1 MCMNVLLQESCDEIW
16 NARSGNLTGFDLEEA
31 AAWSSQMLCVRL
43 QPHKQS
49 SSSYLVEWFTAL
61 SAC

>member
-1 MCMNVLLQESCDEIW
+1 M
-16 NARSGNLTGFDLEEA
+16 GFDLEEA
-31 AAWSSQMLCVRL
+31 TAWSSQMLCVRL